1 RLGHLELAAPV
12 SHIWY
17 FKGIPSRMGLVL
29 DMSPRALEEVI
40 YFAAYIVT
48 DPGDT
53 PLEKKQLLSEK
64 EYRTYYDKYGKSFK
78 AKMGAEAIRK
88 LLQDI
93 DLDKEVEALKEELN
107 TVSGQRRTRA
117 IRRLEVM
124 EAFRNSGNDTSW
136 MILDVLPIIPPE
148 IRPMVQLDGG
158 RFATSDLNDLYR
170 RVINRNNRLKRL
182 LDLGATSII
191 VQNEKRMLQESVDAL
206 IDNGRRGRPVTGPGN
221 RPLKSLSHMLKG

>member
-1 RLGHLELAAPV
+1 MGHLELAAPV

-48 DPGDT
+48 DAGNT

-64 EYRTYYDKYGKSFK
+64 EYREYYTKYGNAFK
-78 AKMGAEAIRK
+78 AQMGAEAIRK

-93 DLDKEVEALKEELN
+93 DLEKEIESLREELK
-107 TVSGQRRTRA
+107 TVKGQRRTRA

-124 EAFRNSGNDTSW
+124 EAFRNSGNDTTW
-136 MILDVLPIIPPE
+136 MVLDVLPVIPPE
-148 IRPMVQLDGG
+148 IRPMVQD
-158 RFATSDLNDLYR
+158 R
-170 RVINRNNRLKRL
+170 K
-182 LDLGATSII
+182 
-191 VQNEKRMLQESVDAL
+191 SV
-206 IDNGRRGRPVTGPGN
+206 V
-221 RPLKSLSHMLKG
+221 